1 MRRIASPACLRCI
14 RAASSA
20 PRVHAG
26 ARALPFVLGAADAEA
41 RFAAWC
47 AEHTPFARPP
57 PLVRPVRSVLLPFWA
72 FRARLGD
79 APAAAGP
86 SLQVYAGAELPR
98 PMAEVA
104 KAPAAAAL
112 AAPPFSVAALRVPGG
127 GEAAVEAFATY
138 ETTAWA
144 LARAAHLGSQPAA
157 ADASAARAPP
167 RWADIESARLL
178 LPVHVLTYT
187 HLWTEFRVVVNAVTG
202 AAFGLAQRP
211 ALGALAGLLARA
223 RDGAGG
229 AGVRSAAELGR
240 AVARNPSLAAPL
252 YGAVEALLRGLG
264 RPALKLLFWPPL
276 LAGAALSLAAYAVA
290 NATHGLRAERAVFS
304 RWAEERRA
312 EARAQAAL
320 DDTWLFRRDDG
331 AQRQRAQQSAQ
342 PQERRQAR
350 QQAARS
356 SPPPPP
362 AMPPPVDANDLY
374 ACLGLAARAPAD
386 VSTQDIQAAFRRELL
401 KYHPDHAASS
411 GFDPAACSERARIII
426 AAYTVLRDP
435 AKRRAYD
442 AGQVQRRRR

>member
-1 MRRIASPACLRCI
+1 MRRIASSACISSR
-14 RAASSA
+14 RAASSSA
-20 PRVHAG
+20 SRVHAG

-57 PLVRPVRSVLLPFWA
+57 PLVRPIRSVLLPFWA

-104 KAPAAAAL
+104 KAPADAAL

-144 LARAAHLGSQPAA
+144 LARAAHLGSLPA
-157 ADASAARAPP
+157 ADAAPPP

-211 ALGALAGLLARA
+211 ALGALAGLLSLA

-276 LAGAALSLAAYAVA
+276 LVGAALSLAAYAVA

-320 DDTWLFRRDDG
+320 DDTWLFRRDG
-331 AQRQRAQQSAQ
+331 AAQQQTQTSQ
-342 PQERRQAR
+342 TQQRRQTWE
-350 QQAARS
+350 QAARS
-356 SPPPPP
+356 SSPPPPS
-362 AMPPPVDANDLY
+362 MPPPVDASDYY

-386 VSTQDIQAAFRRELL
+386 VTTQDIQAAFRRELL

-442 AGQVQRRRR
+442 AGQAQRRRR